1 MSFFGSPDHCDCG
14 LLTEG
19 GGTAGFSWIPA
30 WLSGRGGLT
39 GTGLTGLTGS
49 PTNGGLETRFK
60 EAFLSFFGGHSR
72 FRSFGAG

>member
-1 MSFFGSPDHCDCG
+1 MSFFCSPDHCDCG
-14 LLTEG
+14 LLTGE
-19 GGTAGFSWIPA
+19 GGTAGLSRIPA